1 MPLPLMF
8 PMNPWFSLARNEER
22 SLMHVRSTKPIK
34 LTTPKGAVVL
44 KPHHVVELPDTLAR
58 RLLAKVPQI
67 RKVRSK

>member
-1 MPLPLMF
+1 
-8 PMNPWFSLARNEER
+8 
-22 SLMHVRSTKPIK
+22 MHVRSTKPIK

-44 KPHHVVELPDTLAR
+44 KPHYIIELPDTLAR